1 MISLRLKT
9 ILNLINNEKRLID
22 IGCDHGLVGI
32 FALKEQRVKEVIA
45 SDINPKSLSAAKANI
60 LKYNVSNMKTLVSDG
75 FDNIDLKEDDL
86 VLISGMG
93 FKTIEH
99 IFNNDK
105 SSIINNVII
114 QSNNDLYDLRK
125 HMTKHFY
132 IEDEKIVFEK
142 GHYYVII
149 FFKKGIK
156 KYKFIDL
163 YLGPKIRFEEKEY
176 VTFIYNHNKSLI
188 DKIGNNNFIKKM
200 KLSYIN
206 YLIKN
211 QISYFNK

>member
-9 ILNLINNEKRLID
+9 ILSLINDEKRLID

-93 FKTIEH
+93 FKTI
-99 IFNNDK
+99 
-105 SSIINNVII
+105 
-114 QSNNDLYDLRK
+114 
-125 HMTKHFY
+125 
-132 IEDEKIVFEK
+132 
-142 GHYYVII
+142 
-149 FFKKGIK
+149 
-156 KYKFIDL
+156 
-163 YLGPKIRFEEKEY
+163 
-176 VTFIYNHNKSLI
+176 
-188 DKIGNNNFIKKM
+188 
-200 KLSYIN
+200 
-206 YLIKN
+206 
-211 QISYFNK
+211 